1 MTRRVA
7 VTGLG
12 TVTPLGLNVESSWD
26 AAIQGKS
33 GISKITQMDT
43 TDFAVHIGGEVKD
56 FDPTVVIPKKELS
69 KLDRFSQLAI
79 VASDEAVKDSGISIE
94 DYGAHR
100 IGVAIGSGVGGLST
114 VEENMIK
121 YMEKGA
127 RRISPFV
134 VPKMMCNAASG
145 QVSIYNGF
153 KGPNFSVVTACA
165 SANHS
170 IGEAYRLI
178 KDGFAD
184 AMVTGG
190 SEAAITILGLGGFCS
205 AKALSTFDGD
215 PAQASRPFDKTR
227 DGFVIAEGSG
237 IIILEEFE
245 KAKARGAKIYAV
257 IDGYGASGDAYHI
270 TAPAEDGAG
279 GAAAM
284 KEALKEANWNPE
296 EVDYINAH
304 GTSTPRGDAVET
316 MVIKNVFGDLA
327 KDVSISSTKSCT
339 GHALGAAGGIEA
351 VLSLKAMQVGAIPPT
366 LNYNEP
372 DEACDLDYTPNTAKE
387 KKLNKVL
394 SNSLGFGG
402 HNSVLAFSSL

>member
-1 MTRRVA
+1 MNRRVA

-12 TVTPLGLNVESSWD
+12 AVTPLGVGVESSWV
-26 AAIQGKS
+26 AASKGVS
-33 GISKITQMDT
+33 GISQITQMDT
-43 TDFAVHIGGEVKD
+43 EGYAVHIGGEVKD
-56 FDPTVVIPKKELS
+56 FEPTTLIPKKELS
-69 KLDRFSQLAI
+69 KLDRFSQFAI
-79 VASDEAVKDSGISIE
+79 IASDEAVKDAGLKAE
-94 DYGAHR
+94 DYGADR
-100 IGVAIGSGVGGLST
+100 IGVVIGSGVGGLAT
-114 VEENMIK
+114 IEENLGNYYK
-121 YMEKGA
+121 KGP

-178 KDGFAD
+178 KQGFAD

-190 SEAAITILGLGGFCS
+190 SEAAITILSLGGFCS

-215 PAQASRPFDKTR
+215 PTQASRPFDKTR
-227 DGFVIAEGSG
+227 DGFVLAEGAG
-237 IIILEEFE
+237 ILVLEDYD
-245 KAKARGAKIYAV
+245 KAKARGAKIYAML
-257 IDGYGASGDAYHI
+257 DGYGASGDAYHI

-284 KEALKEANWNPE
+284 REALKEAGWNID

-304 GTSTPRGDAVET
+304 GTSTPRGDMVET
-316 MVIKNVFGDLA
+316 MVVKSVFGDHA
-327 KDVSISSTKSCT
+327 KNVSISSTKSCT

-351 VLSLKAMQVGAIPPT
+351 VLSIKAMENSLIPPT
-366 LNYNEP
+366 INYNEP
-372 DEACDLDYTPNTAKE
+372 DEDCDLDYTPNTAKE